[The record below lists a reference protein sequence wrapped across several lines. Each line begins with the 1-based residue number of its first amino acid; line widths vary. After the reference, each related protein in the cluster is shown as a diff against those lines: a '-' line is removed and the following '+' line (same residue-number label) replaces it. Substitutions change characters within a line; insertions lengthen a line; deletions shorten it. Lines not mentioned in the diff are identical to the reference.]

1 MEYSLFATRSRR
13 TNAGCILTIELYKK
27 KAKGL
32 DLYFCLTGVAGEGKG
47 AMQTNVPSLKPDL
60 SAADVSTIL
69 SMPIVL

>member
-13 TNAGCILTIELYKK
+13 TDADCVLTIELSKR
-27 KAKGL
+27 AKGL
-32 DLYFCLTGVAGEGKG
+32 DHYFCLTGVAGGIKD